1 LKTPEK
7 CKTVYDIAWEPHTA
21 SYKFQMFD
29 PKPREL
35 RIVYGGDSVTMG
47 ATANIIEEI
56 DSQSNATKDTDNSIG
71 R

>member
-1 LKTPEK
+1 
-7 CKTVYDIAWEPHTA
+7 
-21 SYKFQMFD
+21 MFD

-35 RIVYGGDSVTMG
+35 RIVYGGDSVTVG

-56 DSQSNATKDTDNSIG
+56 DSQSNATKYTDNSIG